1 MQLNTLS
8 IGLFAISMVSIHF
21 SPAIAS
27 ISMGLLVFLGLF
39 NSKHEHGLWLFAS
52 VLILGM
58 VGIEW
63 WHGCDLK
70 NFKVVKNY
78 LPLLFLPAL
87 IAHFKQ
93 LGTNLNPNI
102 WLRLRS
108 VLNIPLIWIMIA
120 SSLEYASHH
129 RFYSVMILE
138 SKPMP
143 LFSRV
148 YHIEFSLI
156 VAMQLLFTLYLFRNK
171 LYDLNYSWM
180 IKLELILLFLGI
192 HFLSARTGLLAFWVG
207 VLFLFSGDVKVV
219 SKKWWILGVV
229 LVFGLTFSLSS
240 IRNRIINSWEDIS
253 AVMNGDDLNHKSFGQ
268 RWESWKACIHVISE
282 NPSKGVGACRFTDE
296 HFQAYEKI
304 GSQLRLENRIGPHN
318 QWLQLMGEYGGW
330 ICGLLVVYLWA
341 VFRNG
346 FNFKNHVLKND
357 ENEGV
362 EVLQLGALNSVISA
376 NKLMVAFV
384 ACLFVASLFESILER
399 QAGMWMLLFA
409 VAMIQYP
416 KKLT

>member
-27 ISMGLLVFLGLF
+27 ISMGLLVLIALLY
-39 NSKHEHGLWLFAS
+39 SKHERGLWLFAS
-52 VLILGM
+52 VLMLGM
-58 VGIEW
+58 FGIEW

-70 NFKVVKNY
+70 NLKVVKNY

-87 IAHFKQ
+87 TAHFKQ
-93 LGTNLNPNI
+93 LGTHLNPNI

-171 LYDLNYSWM
+171 LYDINYSWM
-180 IKLELILLFLGI
+180 IKLELILLFFGI
-192 HFLSARTGLLAFWVG
+192 HFLSARTGLLAFWVA
-207 VLFLFSGDVKVV
+207 VFFLFSGDVKAV
-219 SKKWWILGVV
+219 SRKWWLLGVV
-229 LVFGLTFSLSS
+229 LVLALTFSLSS

-253 AVMNGDDLNHKSFGQ
+253 AVMNDDDLNHKSFGQ
-268 RWESWKACIHVISE
+268 RWESWKACVHVIGE
-282 NPSKGVGACRFTDE
+282 NPGTGVGACRFSDE
-296 HFQAYEKI
+296 HFQAYGKI

-330 ICGLLVVYLWA
+330 ICGLFIVYLWA

-346 FNFKNHVLKND
+346 NHSKNNVLKND
-357 ENEGV
+357 KNEGV
-362 EVLQLGALNSVISA
+362 EGLQLGALNSVNGA
-376 NKLMVAFV
+376 NKLIMACV